1 MFKLK
6 IFIVFLLFSTSVKE
20 GCKKKEER
28 TVSTPPA
35 KEQTSTPP
43 EPGQDPNAEG
53 EPSTAEEVAHDIV
66 VGAERLGL
74 YLPLLKNKRV
84 AIVVNQTSVIGD
96 QSIVDV
102 LLEENVVVKKIFAP
116 EHGFRGTADAGA
128 HIDDS
133 KDSKTGLPIISL
145 YGNHKKPTAEDL
157 TGVDLVIFDI
167 QDVGA
172 RFYTYI
178 STMHYVMEACAE
190 NELAFMVL
198 DRPNPNGHY
207 VDGPLLQKSQ
217 QSFVGMHPVPV
228 VHGMT
233 VGEYAQM
240 VNGEGWLANGQQ
252 VQLTVIPCQYYTHL
266 RPYSLPIKPSPNL
279 PNDRA
284 IYLYPS
290 LCFFEGTVVS
300 IGRGTDKQFQ
310 VMGHPDYQKGAFSF
324 TPVPKP
330 GATDPVLKNKLCR
343 GIDLSSQPPLE
354 ALKNSTTKIQ
364 IEWLIDF
371 YRELNMGESFFLK
384 NLFFDKLAGG
394 KELREQ
400 IIEGRTAE
408 EIRAGWGVGLEGF
421 KEVRRKYLIYED
433 FE

>member
-6 IFIVFLLFSTSVKE
+6 ILIAFLLFSATARQ
-20 GCKKKEER
+20 GCGEKKG
-28 TVSTPPA
+28 S
-35 KEQTSTPP
+35 TSTSTSTSIPSAT
-43 EPGQDPNAEG
+43 GQDSIVGGEQGTDEDILPN
-53 EPSTAEEVAHDIV
+53 IIM
-66 VGAERLGL
+66 GAERLDM
-74 YLPLLKNKRV
+74 YLPLIQNKRV
-84 AIVVNQTSVIGD
+84 AVVVNQTSVVDGK
-96 QSIVDV
+96 SIVDV
-102 LLEENVVVKKIFAP
+102 LLEENVMLTKIFAP

-128 HIDDS
+128 HIADS
-133 KDSKTGLPIISL
+133 KDSKTGLPIKSL

-157 TGVDLVIFDI
+157 KNIDLVVFDI

-190 NELAFMVL
+190 NGVAFMVL

-207 VDGPLLQKSQ
+207 VDGPRMQKSH

-240 VNGEGWLANGQQ
+240 INGEGWLANGKQ
-252 VQLTVIPCQYYTHL
+252 VQLSVIPCQYYTHL

-279 PNDRA
+279 QNDRA

-300 IGRGTDKQFQ
+300 LGRGTDTPFQ
-310 VMGHPDYQKGAFSF
+310 VIGHPDYQKGTFTF
-324 TPVPKP
+324 TPIPKP
-330 GATDPVLKNKLCR
+330 GATDPPLKNQLCK

-354 ALKNSTTKIQ
+354 ELKNLTTQIQ

-371 YRELNMGESFFLK
+371 YQELNMGESFFLK
-384 NLFFDKLAGG
+384 NLFFDKLAGSTA
-394 KELREQ
+394 LREQ
-400 IIEGRTAE
+400 IISGMSAE
-408 EIRAGWGVGLEGF
+408 EIRAGWLADLAAF
-421 KEVRRKYLIYED
+421 KELRRKYLLYED